1 MTTTMTT
8 GAASATPAAH
18 LAPGRDPDA
27 VAVVIGT
34 DPPLFEISIPLRVF
48 GVDLSERG
56 VRPYRVLAAGE
67 RPDAMSSTAGVRLEL
82 PHELDVVDGAGIVV
96 IPGWRAPGTLPTEP
110 ALLDAV
116 RRAYAEGALVVGLC
130 LGTFVLADAG
140 VLDGRPATTHWR
152 FTARLA
158 ADHPAVA
165 VRPDVLY
172 VDDGQVITSA
182 GSAAG
187 LDACLHLVRRQR
199 GAEAAAA
206 VARALV
212 VAPHRSGG
220 QAQFAEPP
228 LPHTGRGIDADAEV
242 GSVVEHA
249 LAHLGDPR
257 LDVDALAARANMSRR
272 TFDRRFRGVVG
283 DSPLQ
288 WLLQQRVL
296 RAQRLLESTD
306 LPVDAVARSVGFAD
320 AVALRPHFRRTV
332 GVAPAVYR
340 GSFQAS

>member
-1 MTTTMTT
+1 MTTKQ
-8 GAASATPAAH
+8 
-18 LAPGRDPDA
+18 RDPDA
-27 VAVVIGT
+27 VAVVVGA

-48 GVDLSERG
+48 AVDLSARG
-56 VRPYRVLAAGE
+56 VRPYRVAAVGE
-67 RPDAMSSTAGVRLEL
+67 HPGPLTSTAGVRLEL
-82 PHELDVVDGAGIVV
+82 PHTLDAVDAAGIVV
-96 IPGWRAPGTLPTEP
+96 VPGWRAPGAQPTEP

-116 RRAYAEGALVVGLC
+116 RRAYADGALVVGLC
-130 LGTFVLADAG
+130 LGTFVLAEAG
-140 VLDGRPATTHWR
+140 VLDGRPATTHWQYA
-152 FTARLA
+152 ARLA
-158 ADHPAVA
+158 AAYPAVE

-172 VDDGQVITSA
+172 VDDGQVVTSA

-199 GAEAAAA
+199 GAEAAAG

-228 LPHTGRGIDADAEV
+228 LPRSGRAVDADAEV
-242 GSVVEHA
+242 ESAVEHA
-249 LAHLGDPR
+249 MAHLGDAA
-257 LDVDALAARANMSRR
+257 LDVDALAARAHMSRR

-288 WLLQQRVL
+288 WLLHQRVL

-306 LPVDAVARSVGFAD
+306 LPVDAVARSVGFTD
-320 AVALRPHFRRTV
+320 AVALRPHFRRLV

-340 GSFQAS
+340 GAFQEG